1 MAPGAGVLY
10 HTSVVGSA
18 RAISPDERLE
28 GERVTLRLVT
38 RADCT
43 ARYVAWLADPEVN
56 RYLETRWS
64 PQPLESVRA
73 FVDGMLESTHSYLF
87 AIVRRE
93 TGEHVG
99 NVKVGP
105 VDARHAYA
113 DVSYFVGERSAWGKG
128 LGTEAVQLATDFGF
142 ERLGLAR
149 MQAGLYRENVGSQ
162 RVLEKCGYVVE
173 GTLRSK
179 LALGDGR
186 DDHVV
191 LGLLR
196 DEWLARRAAGRP

>member
-1 MAPGAGVLY
+1 MTGP
-10 HTSVVGSA
+10 A
-18 RAISPDERLE
+18 RAISPEEHLE

-38 RADCT
+38 LADCT
-43 ARYVAWLADPEVN
+43 ERYVAWLADPEVS

-64 PQPLESVRA
+64 PQPLASVRA
-73 FVDGMLESTHSYLF
+73 FVADMLASAHSYLF

-105 VDARHAYA
+105 VDTRHAYA
-113 DVSYFVGERSAWGKG
+113 DVSYFLGERSAWGKG

-142 ERLGLAR
+142 ARLGLAR
-149 MQAGLYRENVGSQ
+149 MQAGLYKENVGSQ

-173 GTLRSK
+173 GVLRQK
-179 LALGDGR
+179 LVLGDRR

-196 DEWLARRAAGRP
+196 NEWLARRAEGGA